1 MPSDSIVKVKQ
12 LFLDRAAVTRYF
24 DRKTLRV
31 FKRFGAFVRLI
42 AQRSMR
48 RRKTASPPGQPPS
61 VRKGQLRKLI
71 FFSLDERKK
80 SVVIGPTLLRS
91 DSPVPALHEHSGV
104 RRYGA
109 RVAKYPKREY
119 MKPAFR
125 EGLARLSQ
133 FFREAKS

>member
-1 MPSDSIVKVKQ
+1 MPSESIVKVKQ
-12 LFLDRAAVTRYF
+12 LFLDRPAIARYV
-24 DRKTLRV
+24 DRKTMRV
-31 FKRFGAFVRLI
+31 FKRFGAFVRLV

-48 RRKTASPPGQPPS
+48 RRKTPSPPGQPPS
-61 VRKGQLRKLI
+61 VHKGQLRKFI
-71 FFSLDERKK
+71 FFSFDERRK

-125 EGLARLSQ
+125 EGLTRLAQ
-133 FFREAKS
+133 FYKEANA

>member
-1 MPSDSIVKVKQ
+1 MASESIVKVKQ
-12 LFLDRAAVTRYF
+12 LFLDRPAIARYI

-31 FKRFGAFVRLI
+31 FKRFGAFVRLV

-61 VRKGQLRKLI
+61 VHKGQLRKFI
-71 FFSLDERKK
+71 FFSLDERRK

-125 EGLARLSQ
+125 EGLARLAQ
-133 FFREAKS
+133 FYKEANA

>member
-1 MPSDSIVKVKQ
+1 MASESIVKVKQ
-12 LFLDRAAVTRYF
+12 LFLDRPAVVRHF

-31 FKRFGAFVRLI
+31 FKRFGAFVRLV

-61 VRKGQLRKLI
+61 VHKGQLRKFI

-125 EGLARLSQ
+125 EGLKKLAQ
-133 FFREAKS
+133 FFKEANA

>member
-1 MPSDSIVKVKQ
+1 MASESIVKVKQ
-12 LFLDRAAVTRYF
+12 LFLDRPAIARYV
-24 DRKTLRV
+24 DRKTMRV
-31 FKRFGAFVRLI
+31 FKRFGAFVRLV

-61 VRKGQLRKLI
+61 VHKGQLRKFI
-71 FFSLDERKK
+71 FFSLDERRK

-125 EGLARLSQ
+125 EGLARLAQ
-133 FFREAKS
+133 FYKEANA

>member
-1 MPSDSIVKVKQ
+1 MASESIVKVKQ
-12 LFLDRAAVTRYF
+12 LFLDRPAVVRHF

-31 FKRFGAFVRLI
+31 FKRFGAFVRLV

-61 VRKGQLRKLI
+61 VRKGQLRKFI

-125 EGLARLSQ
+125 EGLKKLAQ
-133 FFREAKS
+133 FYKEENA

>member
-1 MPSDSIVKVKQ
+1 MSLQAVMKVKQ
-12 LFLDRAAVTRYF
+12 FFLDRQAITRYV
-24 DRKTLRV
+24 DQKTLRV
-31 FKRFGAFVRLI
+31 FKRFGAFVRLV

-48 RRKTASPPGQPPS
+48 RRKTPSPPGQPPS

-71 FFSLDERKK
+71 FFSFDERRK
-80 SVVIGPTLLRS
+80 SVVVGPTLLS
-91 DSPVPALHEHSGV
+91 PDSPVPALHEHSGM

-125 EGLARLSQ
+125 LGLLKLAQ
-133 FFREAKS
+133 FYREAK

>member
-1 MPSDSIVKVKQ
+1 MPSESIVKVKQ
-12 LFLDRAAVTRYF
+12 LFLDRPAIARYV

-31 FKRFGAFVRLI
+31 FKRFGAFVRLV

-61 VRKGQLRKLI
+61 VHKGQLRKFI
-71 FFSLDERKK
+71 FFSFDERRK

-133 FFREAKS
+133 FYKEANA

>member
-1 MPSDSIVKVKQ
+1 MPSESIVKVKQ
-12 LFLDRAAVTRYF
+12 LFLDRPAIARYV

-31 FKRFGAFVRLI
+31 FKRFGAFVRLV

-61 VRKGQLRKLI
+61 VHKGQLRKFI
-71 FFSLDERKK
+71 FFSLDERRK
-80 SVVIGPTLLRS
+80 SVVIGPTLLRP
-91 DSPVPALHEHSGV
+91 DSPVPALHEHSGT

-125 EGLARLSQ
+125 EGLARIAQ
-133 FFREAKS
+133 FYKEANA